1 MNPSTYQ
8 GFGSGVSES
17 GSITRFQQTGP
28 FFSSFNFTLPPG
40 IKRFEAMLIG
50 GGGGAYADYTDQYGN
65 GNGYAS
71 GGGFGGLGIFRIP
84 IYLDEYTLTVGAGGV
99 QGNGGT
105 TSIQIASV
113 VLARMGGGGVGT
125 RSENAGDG
133 RYGGHG
139 GGGGRFDWAWGGSA
153 IGLGGHGGEI
163 PQGDLIWSLNHDN
176 TPVAKAR
183 DTGSNS
189 TAWLPTPYDVGT
201 REGGGG
207 GRGFYGAGNAG
218 ADGNTNNAYR
228 SGGSWSYASYGGGS
242 RYYNNGYG
250 TNTVVWGF
258 RLPDGNNISM
268 YGAYGIFGANSGVNG
283 GLGGGGAGYGGNGGV
298 GAAVFRYYF

>member
-50 GGGGAYADYTDQYGN
+50 GGGGSYPDYNDIN
-65 GNGYAS
+65 GNGTGYSA

-99 QGNGGT
+99 QANGGT
-105 TSIQIASV
+105 TSIQIGSI
-113 VLARMGGGGVGT
+113 VLARMGGGGVGS
-125 RSENAGDG
+125 RADAAGNG

-139 GGGGRFDWAWGGSA
+139 GGGGRFDYAWGGSGYGPA
-153 IGLGGHGGEI
+153 GDGGEI
-163 PQGDLIWSLNHDN
+163 PTGDLIWTLNHENYQPLRIGN
-176 TPVAKAR
+176 TGNTV
-183 DTGSNS
+183 NS
-189 TAWLPTPYDVGT
+189 YIPTPYDVGLK
-201 REGGGG
+201 EHSQG
-207 GRGFYGAGNAG
+207 GRGLYGAGNAG
-218 ADGNTNNAYR
+218 AGNEYNNIYR
-228 SGGSWSYASYGGGS
+228 SGGSWQGSSYGGGS
-242 RYYNNGYG
+242 RASNSNFGA
-250 TNTVVWGF
+250 NERIWGF
-258 RLPDGNNISM
+258 VLPSGNSN
-268 YGAYGIFGANSGVNG
+268 YGAYGVFGTNSGLNG
-283 GLGGGGAGYGGNGGV
+283 GIGGGGAGYGGNGGV